1 MKRLFCL
8 AIVVAIATVS
18 MTACSKGTSVPG
30 GGGEASP
37 SEALQN
43 TTHFPLYADSVVIVS
58 KGFSKTVQPG
68 QNATGY
74 LSSGAGTY
82 VGNEVVASSNASLGE
97 LEKWVHGA
105 EAKPPSGFVAV
116 AMPAKMMTIH
126 DVAMKNGMCFAVF
139 KDASNPKHG
148 LVVVAFDPQ
157 IADKKLGPALL
168 AVSKYQNLPA
178 PMKQAIDTQL
188 RQRFGYGAS
197 DFVEAGSPI
206 GSAAA
211 ALAQFK
217 SQNQRGIVVVE
228 ATKQ

>member
-8 AIVVAIATVS
+8 ALVAAIATVA

-30 GGGEASP
+30 GGEASP
-37 SEALQN
+37 NEALQN

-82 VGNEVVASSNASLGE
+82 VGNEVIASSNASLAE
-97 LEKWVHGA
+97 LEKWVH
-105 EAKPPSGFVAV
+105 ENESTPPSGFVAV

-126 DVAMKNGMCFAVF
+126 DVAMKNGMCFAIF
-139 KDASNPKHG
+139 KDAGNPKHG

-157 IADKKLGPALL
+157 IADKRLGPALL
-168 AVSKYQNLPA
+168 AVSKYQSLPA

-188 RQRFGYGAS
+188 RQRFGYGAG
-197 DFVEAGSPI
+197 DFVEAGSP
-206 GSAAA
+206 
-211 ALAQFK
+211 QFK
-217 SQNQRGIVVVE
+217 SQNQRGIVIVD